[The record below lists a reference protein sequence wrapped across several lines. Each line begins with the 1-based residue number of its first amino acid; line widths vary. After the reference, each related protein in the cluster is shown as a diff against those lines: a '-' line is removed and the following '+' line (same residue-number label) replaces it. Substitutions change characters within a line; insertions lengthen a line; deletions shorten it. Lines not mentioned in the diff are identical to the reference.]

1 MLRMIVMEFPI
12 HNRKISKEQQHLQ
25 TARWVMFGETTNFI
39 RPSRNLYR
47 NIIIRQHSIWVLS
60 LPTASTV
67 PPKYKDI
74 LLTTPGIPWLY
85 VLRVYLSCFQSVPKH
100 LITVSSLVE

>member
-12 HNRKISKEQQHLQ
+12 HNRKEQRHLQ
-25 TARWVMFGETTNFI
+25 KTAQWVMFGETTNFI

-47 NIIIRQHSIWVLS
+47 NIIIQQHDIWVLS

-74 LLTTPGIPWLY
+74 LLTTPGIPG
-85 VLRVYLSCFQSVPKH
+85 CMF
-100 LITVSSLVE
+100 